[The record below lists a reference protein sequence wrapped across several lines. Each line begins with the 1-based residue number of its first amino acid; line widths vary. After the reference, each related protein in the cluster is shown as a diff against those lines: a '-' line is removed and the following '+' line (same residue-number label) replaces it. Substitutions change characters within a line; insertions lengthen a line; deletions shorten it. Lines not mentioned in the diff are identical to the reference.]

1 MRKFRRRSE
10 NDRNT
15 IGGVSDDNRQLSPA
29 EIKLVDYC
37 WDQYT
42 SNGSS
47 HTFDIPSYYLP

>member
-1 MRKFRRRSE
+1 L